1 MSQKNVEIVRAW
13 VAKGVLGV
21 TEAEFNES
29 CDPAAELI
37 ALRSGTEGSYLGL
50 AGFLRFQTDTATAF
64 EKFQPRYEEFHA
76 VGNRVL
82 CGGTIRVRGA
92 GSGVEMDI
100 PAWHVV
106 ELRDGKIS
114 RWESFGSKADARKA
128 VGLEE

>member
-1 MSQKNVEIVRAW
+1 MSQENVEIVRAW

-29 CDPAAELI
+29 CQPAAELI
-37 ALRSGTEGSYLGL
+37 ALRSGTEGSYRGF
-50 AGFLRFQTDTATAF
+50 AGFLRFQADTTTAF
-64 EKFQPRYEEFHA
+64 EKFQFRYEEFRA
-76 VGNRVL
+76 VGDRVL

-92 GSGVEMDI
+92 GSGAEMDI

-114 RWESFGSKADARKA
+114 RWESFGSKEDAVKA
-128 VGLEE
+128 LGLEE